1 MDALTSTD
9 GKSLLL
15 ASEWAR
21 ARSRSSK
28 TVGTKS
34 LQNQSVPI
42 IDMSGLLNAIAYN
55 CNRLRCPCARDQINS
70 ERTGNGSRLRLIKS
84 ANNSSHR
91 DHAARISACSKRDI
105 QAKWRGMRYRQYGRL
120 PPRIPGP
127 QQRTRHEHTVQRF
140 ASSGQSG
147 HGVSQHIILK
157 SAKSI
162 GHK

>member
-1 MDALTSTD
+1 MDTLTSTD
-9 GKSLLL
+9 AQSLLL
-15 ASEWAR
+15 ASEWAH

-91 DHAARISACSKRDI
+91 DHAARISACSKRDTHSGEMACHPI
-105 QAKWRGMRYRQYGRL
+105 PPIWSAAAANPRTTAKDQ
-120 PPRIPGP
+120 
-127 QQRTRHEHTVQRF
+127 TRAH
-140 ASSGQSG
+140 
-147 HGVSQHIILK
+147 
-157 SAKSI
+157 SAKVCIIRAVWSWCVTAY
-162 GHK
+162 HPQVSKEHRS